1 MTIQAIPKKSFL
13 LACKIYEQ
21 GNPSIAHEM
30 IGNQDRNVE
39 SLIKLNALKMSKK
52 LWIQDEDGE
61 YKDIYYQNKK
71 AGFFDKND
79 NFTEVCPDYVCSY
92 KLSPSWIVK
101 AISDNLGVSNYSYET
116 LIKDYFWQVGVLNHE
131 IKIPIFFVRG
141 IHHKDILSQIY
152 NIFKNRKGIARSVI
166 LSSSSFLPPRSS
178 FKDGHKIITLKDCL
192 IHDNDNFSLDK
203 NVIISQV
210 ENEKSSIRRKQR
222 EGFSKGYRSAN
233 FNGENFKFSK
243 QEADVL
249 EFLDGAG
256 KPIHKDE
263 IAVEISDNIAELK
276 FLFRNPD
283 SKSIRQNILKYDN
296 KGYYWLD
303 Y

>member
-1 MTIQAIPKKSFL
+1 MKVQTIPKESFL

-30 IGNQDRNVE
+30 IGSNDKNVE
-39 SLIKLNALKMSKK
+39 SLINLNALKISKK

-61 YKDIYYQNKK
+61 YRDIFYQGKK
-71 AGFFDKND
+71 AGFLDKSN
-79 NFTEVCPDYVCSY
+79 NFIEVSHNYVCSY
-92 KLSPSWIVK
+92 KLNPHWIVK
-101 AISDNLGVSNYSYET
+101 AIGDNLGVSEYSYET
-116 LIKDYFWQVGVLNHE
+116 LIEDHFWQVGVLNHE

-141 IHHKDILSQIY
+141 IHHANILDQIY
-152 NIFKNRKGIARSVI
+152 EIFGNKKGIARSII
-166 LSSSSFLPPRSS
+166 LTSSSSLPPRSS
-178 FKDGHKIITLKDCL
+178 FDDGHKIIALKNCL
-192 IHDNDNFSLDK
+192 IHDNDNFCIDK
-203 NVIISQV
+203 NIIISHI
-210 ENEKSSIRRKQR
+210 EDKKSALRRSQR
-222 EGFSKGYRSAN
+222 EGFSTGYRSAN
-233 FNGENFKFSK
+233 FNGQNFKFTK

-249 EFLDGAG
+249 EFLDSAG

-263 IAVEISDNIAELK
+263 IAVEISDNIVELK

-283 SKSIRQNILKYDN
+283 SKNIRQNILKYDN